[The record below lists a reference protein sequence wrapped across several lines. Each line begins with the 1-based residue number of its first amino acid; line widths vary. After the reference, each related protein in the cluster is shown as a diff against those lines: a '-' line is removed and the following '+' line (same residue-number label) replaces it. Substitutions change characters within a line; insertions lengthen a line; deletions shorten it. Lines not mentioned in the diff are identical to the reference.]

1 MKPSLS
7 RRFPAPALLAAL
19 LLALAGPGAHA
30 ADRSSR
36 AAARRHFERGTAL
49 YQEARYA
56 EAAAAFQAAYEA
68 VPNGVVLYNVGQC
81 YEGLGDLPRAIDAY
95 RDYLRKVPGA
105 EDRATVEALVAGLEA
120 RWEAQRR
127 PRVSVTSAPPGA
139 LLSVDGE
146 ARGPTPWA
154 GPLEVG
160 AHQLEL
166 AREGSL
172 PLQRSIEV
180 RAGEPL
186 TLELALTPAA
196 VSAHPP
202 GQRLWTWVALG
213 AAGAAAATGVT
224 MGLLARN
231 DSRTLLGSTHE
242 QAEATALRQ
251 SALGKARAANVLY
264 GVAGAAV
271 LAGGALFFVEG
282 SF

>member
-7 RRFPAPALLAAL
+7 RRSSSPALLAAL
-19 LLALAGPGAHA
+19 LLALSGAGAHA
-30 ADRSSR
+30 ADKPSR

-56 EAAAAFQAAYEA
+56 EAAAAFEAAYQA
-68 VPNGVVLYNVGQC
+68 VANGVVLYNVGQC
-81 YEGLGDLPRAIDAY
+81 YEKLGDLPRAIGAY
-95 RDYLRKVPGA
+95 RDYLREVPGA
-105 EDRATVEALVAGLEA
+105 EDRAAVETLVANLEA

-127 PRVSVTSAPPGA
+127 PRVSVASVPSGA

-146 ARGPTPWA
+146 THGPTPWT
-154 GPLEVG
+154 GPLAVG
-160 AHQLEL
+160 THQLEL
-166 AREGSL
+166 VHEGYL
-172 PLQRSIEV
+172 PLQRGIEV

-186 TLELALTPAA
+186 TLELALSPAA
-196 VSAHPP
+196 VSARPP

-224 MGLLARN
+224 MGLLAGN
-231 DSRTLLGSTHE
+231 DSRALLGSPHE
-242 QAEATALRQ
+242 RAEATALRE
-251 SALGKARAANVLY
+251 SALGKARAANIFY
-264 GVAGAAV
+264 GVAGAAA